1 MPLAECC
8 ARAFPKIRGRGTV
21 GQAPPNLAEWLT
33 HRNTLLP
40 ACYHTEFGRSR
51 SNRVYVGGSPQNT
64 GAYIGDGGTPLPLK
78 MGACR
83 TFWKHAHPHCKLGR
97 SSSNGWCIITE
108 VLWNIFTA
116 RARLSR
122 SLVTDTDQSAARDC
136 RIVFHS
142 ISDKRVSCTFTTCA
156 EHLQTV
162 ICFKLLN
169 ECLIEFNFVAH
180 WPKVNIWIF
189 CYVNLWYL
197 RRYFTSVNET
207 EVFFINLVFTGALF
221 CHHISSFFGLPN
233 LKQKESKDNTYNY
246 SKPAL

>member
-1 MPLAECC
+1 MSDLLKTRPPPLQIGSFQLKRLVHNYGGPLEYFHCSS
-8 ARAFPKIRGRGTV
+8 
-21 GQAPPNLAEWLT
+21 PP
-33 HRNTLLP
+33 
-40 ACYHTEFGRSR
+40 F
-51 SNRVYVGGSPQNT
+51 
-64 GAYIGDGGTPLPLK
+64 K
-78 MGACR
+78 
-83 TFWKHAHPHCKLGR
+83 
-97 SSSNGWCIITE
+97 
-108 VLWNIFTA
+108 
-116 RARLSR
+116 
-122 SLVTDTDQSAARDC
+122 VTCNDTDQSAARDC